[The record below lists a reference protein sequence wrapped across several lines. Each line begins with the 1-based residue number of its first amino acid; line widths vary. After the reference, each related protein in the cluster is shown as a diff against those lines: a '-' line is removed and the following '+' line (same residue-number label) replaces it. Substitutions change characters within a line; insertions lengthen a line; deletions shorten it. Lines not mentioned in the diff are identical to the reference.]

1 MLEVAA
7 EPTRRR
13 LLQLLAPGERTVTQL
28 ASQFT
33 VTRSAISQHLGML
46 AEAGLVT
53 ARKQGRERYYRLD
66 ERGVLRLRA
75 LMESFWSDELDRL
88 VADAAH
94 YPPSQGDCAM
104 PFEKAVVVPLDP
116 TSTFA
121 LITQPDRLRRWMA
134 VAARIE
140 LRTGGAYRWTV
151 TPGHSAAGT
160 VIHVD
165 PGKRVVFTW
174 GWEDHGDPPPGGST
188 VTITLTPVDGGT
200 EVRLVHDGLTAQQAA
215 RHAKGWNHFLDRLVV
230 AGQHGDAGPDEWA
243 AAPDPLDEL
252 SCAEATLAV
261 LQHVLRGIGAS
272 DLTRQTPC
280 TEYDVSQLADHL
292 LRSLAIIGAAA
303 GAQLAPRDVDAP
315 LETQVA
321 DAAQAVMEAWRRRG
335 LAGTVELN
343 SNQVPATVPVG
354 ILCLEFLVHAWDF
367 AIATGSQVI
376 ASEPVSEYVLAV
388 AGKVITPATRNSAGF
403 AAPAAVGSFAP
414 VLDRLIA
421 FTGRQPTAG
430 HVSAT

>member
-160 VIHVD
+160 VIDVD

-272 DLTRQTPC
+272 DLTGRHRVRNMTFRNWRIIC
-280 TEYDVSQLADHL
+280 CARWRSSA
-292 LRSLAIIGAAA
+292 LRRARSWRPAMWTRHWK
-303 GAQLAPRDVDAP
+303 PRWP
-315 LETQVA
+315 T
-321 DAAQAVMEAWRRRG
+321 RRR
-335 LAGTVELN
+335 
-343 SNQVPATVPVG
+343 P
-354 ILCLEFLVHAWDF
+354 
-367 AIATGSQVI
+367 
-376 ASEPVSEYVLAV
+376 
-388 AGKVITPATRNSAGF
+388 
-403 AAPAAVGSFAP
+403 
-414 VLDRLIA
+414 
-421 FTGRQPTAG
+421 
-430 HVSAT
+430 

>member
-160 VIHVD
+160 VIDVD

-303 GAQLAPRDVDAP
+303 GAQLAPRDCGRATGNP
-315 LETQVA
+315 GG
-321 DAAQAVMEAWRRRG
+321 RRG
-335 LAGTVELN
+335 AGRDGSLAAAWLGGHGGAELEPGACDGAGRHP
-343 SNQVPATVPVG
+343 VPRISGPRLGFRDCHRFSGDRVRAGVG
-354 ILCLEFLVHAWDF
+354 VR
-367 AIATGSQVI
+367 TG
-376 ASEPVSEYVLAV
+376 
-388 AGKVITPATRNSAGF
+388 G
-403 AAPAAVGSFAP
+403 
-414 VLDRLIA
+414 
-421 FTGRQPTAG
+421 GRQG
-430 HVSAT
+430 HHPGNP

>member
-160 VIHVD
+160 VIDVD

-174 GWEDHGDPPPGGST
+174 GWEDHGDPAGR
-188 VTITLTPVDGGT
+188 VDGDHHADPG
-200 EVRLVHDGLTAQQAA
+200 RRRHRGPAGPRRADRAA
-215 RHAKGWNHFLDRLVV
+215 GRPARQRVEPLPDRLVV

-303 GAQLAPRDVDAP
+303 GAQLAPAMWTRHWKP
-315 LETQVA
+315 RWPT
-321 DAAQAVMEAWRRRG
+321 RRR
-335 LAGTVELN
+335 
-343 SNQVPATVPVG
+343 P
-354 ILCLEFLVHAWDF
+354 
-367 AIATGSQVI
+367 
-376 ASEPVSEYVLAV
+376 
-388 AGKVITPATRNSAGF
+388 
-403 AAPAAVGSFAP
+403 
-414 VLDRLIA
+414 
-421 FTGRQPTAG
+421 
-430 HVSAT
+430 

>member
-1 MLEVAA
+1 M
-7 EPTRRR
+7 
-13 LLQLLAPGERTVTQL
+13 
-28 ASQFT
+28 
-33 VTRSAISQHLGML
+33 
-46 AEAGLVT
+46 
-53 ARKQGRERYYRLD
+53 
-66 ERGVLRLRA
+66 
-75 LMESFWSDELDRL
+75 
-88 VADAAH
+88 
-94 YPPSQGDCAM
+94 
-104 PFEKAVVVPLDP
+104 
-116 TSTFA
+116 
-121 LITQPDRLRRWMA
+121 
-134 VAARIE
+134 
-140 LRTGGAYRWTV
+140 
-151 TPGHSAAGT
+151 
-160 VIHVD
+160 
-165 PGKRVVFTW
+165 
-174 GWEDHGDPPPGGST
+174 
-188 VTITLTPVDGGT
+188 TITLTPVDGGT

-403 AAPAAVGSFAP
+403 AAPAAVGSLPQSSIASSPSPAASRPQATCPPPNERMIMPKRSEYRQGTPNWVDLQTTDQSAAKKFYTSLFGWGYDDNPVPGGGGVYSMATLNGEAVAAIAP
-414 VLDRLIA
+414 MPRVHRRGCRRSGTPISRWTTSMRWWTRWCPGA
-421 FTGRQPTAG
+421 GR
-430 HVSAT
+430 

>member
-160 VIHVD
+160 VIDVD

-200 EVRLVHDGLTAQQAA
+200 
-215 RHAKGWNHFLDRLVV
+215 
-230 AGQHGDAGPDEWA
+230 
-243 AAPDPLDEL
+243 
-252 SCAEATLAV
+252 
-261 LQHVLRGIGAS
+261 
-272 DLTRQTPC
+272 
-280 TEYDVSQLADHL
+280 
-292 LRSLAIIGAAA
+292 
-303 GAQLAPRDVDAP
+303 DAP

>member
-1 MLEVAA
+1 MY
-7 EPTRRR
+7 
-13 LLQLLAPGERTVTQL
+13 G
-28 ASQFT
+28 
-33 VTRSAISQHLGML
+33 
-46 AEAGLVT
+46 
-53 ARKQGRERYYRLD
+53 
-66 ERGVLRLRA
+66 
-75 LMESFWSDELDRL
+75 
-88 VADAAH
+88 
-94 YPPSQGDCAM
+94 
-104 PFEKAVVVPLDP
+104 
-116 TSTFA
+116 
-121 LITQPDRLRRWMA
+121 
-134 VAARIE
+134 
-140 LRTGGAYRWTV
+140 
-151 TPGHSAAGT
+151 
-160 VIHVD
+160 
-165 PGKRVVFTW
+165 
-174 GWEDHGDPPPGGST
+174 
-188 VTITLTPVDGGT
+188 
-200 EVRLVHDGLTAQQAA
+200 
-215 RHAKGWNHFLDRLVV
+215 N
-230 AGQHGDAGPDEWA
+230 
-243 AAPDPLDEL
+243 
-252 SCAEATLAV
+252 
-261 LQHVLRGIGAS
+261 
-272 DLTRQTPC
+272 
-280 TEYDVSQLADHL
+280 DVSQLADHL

>member
-160 VIHVD
+160 VVD
-165 PGKRVVFTW
+165 QPDLGAA
-174 GWEDHGDPPPGGST
+174 
-188 VTITLTPVDGGT
+188 VDRGQ
-200 EVRLVHDGLTAQQAA
+200 RDGHRRPA

>member
-140 LRTGGAYRWTV
+140 LRTGGAYRWTDRK
-151 TPGHSAAGT
+151 S
-160 VIHVD
+160 
-165 PGKRVVFTW
+165 VV
-174 GWEDHGDPPPGGST
+174 
-188 VTITLTPVDGGT
+188 
-200 EVRLVHDGLTAQQAA
+200 
-215 RHAKGWNHFLDRLVV
+215 
-230 AGQHGDAGPDEWA
+230 
-243 AAPDPLDEL
+243 
-252 SCAEATLAV
+252 
-261 LQHVLRGIGAS
+261 
-272 DLTRQTPC
+272 
-280 TEYDVSQLADHL
+280 
-292 LRSLAIIGAAA
+292 
-303 GAQLAPRDVDAP
+303 
-315 LETQVA
+315 
-321 DAAQAVMEAWRRRG
+321 
-335 LAGTVELN
+335 
-343 SNQVPATVPVG
+343 
-354 ILCLEFLVHAWDF
+354 
-367 AIATGSQVI
+367 
-376 ASEPVSEYVLAV
+376 
-388 AGKVITPATRNSAGF
+388 
-403 AAPAAVGSFAP
+403 
-414 VLDRLIA
+414 
-421 FTGRQPTAG
+421 
-430 HVSAT
+430 

>member
-1 MLEVAA
+1 M
-7 EPTRRR
+7 T
-13 LLQLLAPGERTVTQL
+13 
-28 ASQFT
+28 S
-33 VTRSAISQHLGML
+33 
-46 AEAGLVT
+46 
-53 ARKQGRERYYRLD
+53 
-66 ERGVLRLRA
+66 
-75 LMESFWSDELDRL
+75 
-88 VADAAH
+88 
-94 YPPSQGDCAM
+94 PPS
-104 PFEKAVVVPLDP
+104 
-116 TSTFA
+116 
-121 LITQPDRLRRWMA
+121 
-134 VAARIE
+134 
-140 LRTGGAYRWTV
+140 
-151 TPGHSAAGT
+151 
-160 VIHVD
+160 
-165 PGKRVVFTW
+165 
-174 GWEDHGDPPPGGST
+174 ST
-188 VTITLTPVDGGT
+188 VTTSGLPATPDHRRLQVIAVTRTLWRT
-200 EVRLVHDGLTAQQAA
+200 
-215 RHAKGWNHFLDRLVV
+215 F
-230 AGQHGDAGPDEWA
+230 
-243 AAPDPLDEL
+243 
-252 SCAEATLAV
+252 
-261 LQHVLRGIGAS
+261 
-272 DLTRQTPC
+272 
-280 TEYDVSQLADHL
+280 
-292 LRSLAIIGAAA
+292 SLAIIGAAA